1 MKAKYKVIILSVIGG
16 LGMLLIAAVSM
27 FSLTSDEGIFH
38 EIGDVRMPR
47 VEYLQRLRGSIY
59 HITRRDFEVLSNEGN
74 GFEEGKA
81 ELKRLQPLVR
91 AAHTEATDAI
101 QKFEAIPFLLESN
114 KAEWLKFKPLWESWF
129 KHNLS
134 YLNALDSALIN
145 PSETSFQQ
153 LYRLIRD
160 GNRARYDLT
169 MQLQAELDKLVDS
182 QKKISEEVIN
192 KAESSNAGNVKAI
205 ISVFVISIMILTFY
219 AFSIMRHVIAP
230 LNRARDMIGKVEKD
244 LDLTLRL
251 GIDSKDEV
259 GELSQSFDL
268 MMGRLQSIFKTVQEQ
283 VSEVDRTVVSVATSA
298 QEVAQSSASQSSSS
312 SSMAAAIEQMSVSI
326 DTVSGSAVEA
336 QSMATEAGKMSEQGT
351 QIIKRTQD
359 EMDAIS
365 QIVSEASGVIKVLG
379 EESQQITSVVNVIKD
394 VADQTN
400 LLALNA
406 AIEAARAGEQG
417 RGFAVVADE
426 VRKLAERTAQ
436 STLDISSMVGKI
448 QVSAS
453 EAVREMSLV
462 VSQVE
467 SGKGLTREAGERM
480 QSITE
485 GSGIASGSITE
496 ISDALKEQS
505 QASHDLARHV
515 ESIAQ
520 MSEENNAAA
529 EGVAEN
535 AKYLGHLAN
544 EVKVALQAFRT

>member
-1 MKAKYKVIILSVIGG
+1 VKVKHKVIILSIIGG
-16 LGMLLIAAVSM
+16 LGMLLIAALSM
-27 FSLTSDEGIFH
+27 FSLAAEEKILH
-38 EIGDVRMPR
+38 EVGDVRMPR
-47 VEYLQRLRGSIY
+47 MDHLQHLRGSIY
-59 HITRRDFEVLSNEGN
+59 HITRRDFEILSNEGK
-74 GFEEGKA
+74 GLEEGKT
-81 ELKRLQPLVR
+81 ELQRLQPLVKV
-91 AAHTEATDAI
+91 AHA
-101 QKFEAIPFLLESN
+101 EAIEAIKKYEGIPFHLESQ

-129 KHNLS
+129 NYNQS
-134 YLNALDSALIN
+134 YLAALDSALAN
-145 PSETSFQQ
+145 PTETSFQK

-160 GNRARYDLT
+160 GNKARYNQT
-169 MQLQAELDKLVDS
+169 MQLLAELDALSDS
-182 QKKISEEVIN
+182 QKKISEEAI
-192 KAESSNAGNVKAI
+192 KGAEAANARSAQVM
-205 ISVFVISIMILTFY
+205 ISVSVVAIMVLIFSTL
-219 AFSIMRHVIAP
+219 SIMRNAIAP

-251 GIDSKDEV
+251 GIDSRDEI
-259 GELSQSFDL
+259 GELSKSFDR
-268 MMGRLQSIFKTVQEQ
+268 MMDRLQSVFKTIQGQ
-283 VSEVDRTVVSVATSA
+283 VGEVGKTVESVATSA
-298 QEVAQSSASQSSSS
+298 DEVAQSSASQSSSS

-326 DTVSGSAVEA
+326 DTVSGSAAEA
-336 QSMATEAGKMSEQGT
+336 RTMATEAGKMSVQGN

-359 EMDAIS
+359 EMATIA
-365 QIVSEASGVIKVLG
+365 QIVSEASSVIKVLG
-379 EESQQITSVVNVIKD
+379 EESRQITSVVNVIKE

-406 AIEAARAGEQG
+406 AIEAARAGDQG

-448 QVSAS
+448 QASAS
-453 EAVREMSLV
+453 EAVKEMGHV
-462 VSQVE
+462 VGQVE
-467 SGKGLTREAGERM
+467 SGQSLAQEAGERM

-485 GSGIASGSITE
+485 GAGIASGSIAE

-535 AKYLGHLAN
+535 AKYLGRLAN

>member
-1 MKAKYKVIILSVIGG
+1 MKVKHKVIILSIIGG
-16 LGMLLIAAVSM
+16 LGMLLIAALSM
-27 FSLTSDEGIFH
+27 FSLAAEEKILH
-38 EIGDVRMPR
+38 EVGDVRMPR
-47 VEYLQRLRGSIY
+47 MDHLQHLRGSIY
-59 HITRRDFEVLSNEGN
+59 HITRRDFEILSNEGK
-74 GFEEGKA
+74 GLEEGKT
-81 ELKRLQPLVR
+81 ELQRLQPLVKV
-91 AAHTEATDAI
+91 AHA
-101 QKFEAIPFLLESN
+101 EAIEAIKKYEGIPFHLESQ

-129 KHNLS
+129 NYNQS
-134 YLNALDSALIN
+134 YLAALDSALAN
-145 PSETSFQQ
+145 PTETSFQK

-160 GNRARYDLT
+160 GNKARYNQT
-169 MQLQAELDKLVDS
+169 MQLLAELDALSDS
-182 QKKISEEVIN
+182 QKKISEEAI
-192 KAESSNAGNVKAI
+192 KGAEAANARSAQVM
-205 ISVFVISIMILTFY
+205 ISVSVVAIMVLIFSTL
-219 AFSIMRHVIAP
+219 SIMRNAIAP

-251 GIDSKDEV
+251 GIDSRDEI
-259 GELSQSFDL
+259 GELSKSFDR
-268 MMGRLQSIFKTVQEQ
+268 MMDRLQSVFKTIQGQ
-283 VSEVDRTVVSVATSA
+283 VGEVGKTVESVATSA
-298 QEVAQSSASQSSSS
+298 DEVAQSSASQSSSS

-326 DTVSGSAVEA
+326 DTVSGSAAEA
-336 QSMATEAGKMSEQGT
+336 RTMATEAGKMSVQGN

-359 EMDAIS
+359 EMATIA
-365 QIVSEASGVIKVLG
+365 QIVSEASSVIKVLG
-379 EESQQITSVVNVIKD
+379 EESRQITSVVNVIKE

-406 AIEAARAGEQG
+406 AIEAARAGDQG

-448 QVSAS
+448 QASAS
-453 EAVREMSLV
+453 EAVKEMGHV
-462 VSQVE
+462 VGQVE
-467 SGKGLTREAGERM
+467 SGQSLAQEAGERM

-485 GSGIASGSITE
+485 GAGIASGSIAE

-535 AKYLGHLAN
+535 AKYLGRLAN